1 MTITAKQAALTAQ
14 EANLRALTKLTDEIN
29 KKFAEAMAKINL
41 RIEELSAAGKFEF
54 NYLVGDKTYFSIHVT
69 DRIIEDLEGRG
80 FSVKSSFKTEDDV
93 YSSHGPSHYEPRKV
107 DNVYM
112 LISWE

>member
-1 MTITAKQAALTAQ
+1 MTITAKQAASTAK
-14 EANLRALTKLTDEIN
+14 EANLRALTKVNEEIN
-29 KKFAEAMAKINL
+29 QKFAEAMTKINSG
-41 RIEELSAAGKFEF
+41 IEELSAAGKFKLDHF
-54 NYLVGDKTYFSIHVT
+54 VGDKTYFSVHVT

-80 FSVKSSFKTEDDV
+80 FSVKPSFKTEDDV
-93 YSSHGPSHYEPRKV
+93 YASHGPSHYEPRKV